1 MSEGQKTER
10 IEAVERSLEII
21 DAIQELDGARVTELA
36 THLDWAPSTVHSH
49 LKTLEH
55 HRYLIKE
62 GDTYNIGLE
71 FLNRGGYARE
81 RKQAYQMAEDIVEEL
96 ADETE
101 ERAQFIVEEHG
112 RGIYLHT
119 ATGSHS
125 VQVNSRLGRL
135 KNLHNSAS
143 GKAIL
148 SQLPEERVAE
158 IVDRWGLEATT
169 ENTITDYDE
178 LLEELEAV
186 RKRGVSYNREESTK
200 GLHAIAVPVT
210 GSYGQVIG
218 SFGISGPSNR
228 LKGEL
233 YEEVLPDLLLGAAN
247 ELELNITY
255 S

>member
-1 MSEGQKTER
+1 MTKWDKTER

-21 DAIQELDGARVTELA
+21 DAVQELGGARVTELA
-36 THLDWAPSTVHSH
+36 NYLGWAPSTVHSH

-71 FLNRGGYARE
+71 FLNRGGFARE
-81 RKQAYQMAEDIVEEL
+81 QKRSYRMAGDIVENL
-96 ADETE
+96 AAQTD

-112 RGIYLHT
+112 RGVYLHT
-119 ATGSHS
+119 ATGNHA
-125 VQVNSRLGRL
+125 VQVNSRLGRV
-135 KNLHNSAS
+135 KTLHNSAS

-148 SQLPEERVAE
+148 SRLPEKRVE
-158 IVDRWGLEATT
+158 ETVDRWGLERST

-178 LLEELEAV
+178 LLEELE
-186 RKRGVSYNREESTK
+186 RIRNRGVSYNREESTK
-200 GLHAIAVPVT
+200 GLHSVAVPVV

-218 SFGISGPSNR
+218 AFGISGPSNR
-228 LKGEL
+228 FKGEL
-233 YEEVLPDLLLGAAN
+233 FETELPDLLLGAAN
-247 ELELNITY
+247 ELELKITY

>member
-1 MSEGQKTER
+1 MAESQETER
-10 IEAVERSLEII
+10 IEAVERSLEIV
-21 DAIQELDGARVTELA
+21 DAVQELDGARVTELA
-36 THLDWAPSTVHSH
+36 DHLDWAPSTVHSH

-71 FLNRGGYARE
+71 FLNRGGFARE
-81 RKQAYQMAEDIVEEL
+81 RKQAYRMAENIVEEL
-96 ADETE
+96 AEETE

-119 ATGSHS
+119 ATGSHA
-125 VQVNSRLGRL
+125 VQVNSRLGRV
-135 KNLHNSAS
+135 KCLHNSAS

-148 SQLPEERVAE
+148 SQLPDDRVAE
-158 IVDRWGLEATT
+158 IVDRWGLEAMT

-178 LLEELEAV
+178 LLEELERV

-200 GLHAIAVPVT
+200 GLHTIAAPVV
-210 GSYGQVIG
+210 GSYDQVLG

-228 LKGEL
+228 FKGEL
-233 YEEVLPDLLLGAAN
+233 YEEELPDLLLGAAN
-247 ELELNITY
+247 ELELKVTY

>member
-1 MSEGQKTER
+1 MADGHNTER
-10 IEAVERSLEII
+10 IEAVERSLKIV
-21 DAIQELDGARVTELA
+21 DAVQELDGARVTELA
-36 THLDWAPSTVHSH
+36 NHLGWAPSTVHSH

-81 RKQAYQMAEDIVEEL
+81 RKQAYRMAEDIVKEL

-119 ATGSHS
+119 ATGSHA
-125 VQVNSRLGRL
+125 VQVHSRLGRL
-135 KNLHNSAS
+135 KNLHNTAS

-169 ENTITDYDE
+169 QNTITDYDE

-186 RKRGVSYNREESTK
+186 RNRGVSYNREESTM
-200 GLHAIAVPVT
+200 GLHALAVPVT
-210 GSYGQVIG
+210 DSYDQVIG

-228 LKGEL
+228 FKGDLFEK
-233 YEEVLPDLLLGAAN
+233 ELPDLLLGAAN

>member
-1 MSEGQKTER
+1 MAEGQESDR
-10 IEAVERSLEII
+10 IGAVERSLEIV
-21 DAIQELDGARVTELA
+21 DAVQELNGARVTELSE
-36 THLDWAPSTVHSH
+36 HLGWAPSTVHSH

-62 GDTYNIGLE
+62 GDTYTIGLE

-81 RKQAYQMAEDIVEEL
+81 RKQAYRMAEDIVEEL

-119 ATGSHS
+119 ATGNHA
-125 VQVNSRLGRL
+125 VQVNSRLGRV
-135 KNLHNSAS
+135 KGLHNSAS

-178 LLEELEAV
+178 LLEELEEI
-186 RKRGVSYNREESTK
+186 RQRGVSYNREESTR
-200 GLHAIAVPVT
+200 GLHAIAVPVV
-210 GSYGQVIG
+210 GSYDQVIG

-228 LKGEL
+228 FKGEL
-233 YEEVLPDLLLGAAN
+233 FETELADLLLGAAN
-247 ELELNITY
+247 ELELKVAY